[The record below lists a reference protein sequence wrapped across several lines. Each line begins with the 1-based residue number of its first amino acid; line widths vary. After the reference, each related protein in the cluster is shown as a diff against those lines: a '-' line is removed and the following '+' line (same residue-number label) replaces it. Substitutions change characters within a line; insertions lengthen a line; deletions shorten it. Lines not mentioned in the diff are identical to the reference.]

1 MFGILIQDTVITCVV
16 KKELF
21 SQLNE
26 LLQGEVNFGN
36 KFKVSI
42 MNKSNVKICFK
53 DGTNVTTTNVFF
65 VPNIFGNFLSM

>member
-1 MFGILIQDTVITCVV
+1 MV

-53 DGTNVTTTNVFF
+53 DGTMLLQQMYFLF
-65 VPNIFGNFLSM
+65 QIFLGIFWACDN